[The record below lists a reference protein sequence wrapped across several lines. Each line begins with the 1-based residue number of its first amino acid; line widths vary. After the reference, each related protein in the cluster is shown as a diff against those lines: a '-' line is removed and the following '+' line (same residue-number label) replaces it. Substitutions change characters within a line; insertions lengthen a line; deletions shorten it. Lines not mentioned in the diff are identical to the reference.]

1 MLSIATS
8 CVPSQNATRQSV
20 VAPNQFSSADWR
32 FSPTRT
38 EVYNWQSGVAITS
51 NDNYFAK
58 AEPYQK
64 IKNSM
69 FNPLTGQEPIYGQV
83 NYTMNPALQEQTNSH
98 MSGYSNQLQT
108 RVRDNMSPAGVMR
121 APVQLYPV
129 GHWINSYQ
137 GASVR

>member
-1 MLSIATS
+1 MLSIAFS
-8 CVPSQNATRQSV
+8 MIPSQNNTRQSV
-20 VAPNQFSSADWR
+20 VAPGQFSPTDWLYT
-32 FSPTRT
+32 PTRT
-38 EVYNWQSGVAITS
+38 ESYDWQSGVAITS

-69 FNPLTGQEPIYGQV
+69 FNPLTGQEPIYGHV
-83 NYTMNPALQEQTNSH
+83 NYKLNPALQEQTNSH
-98 MSGYSNQLQT
+98 MSAYQNQKQT
-108 RVRDNMSPAGVMR
+108 RVRDNMSPEGVMR

-129 GHWINSYQ
+129 GHWLNSYQ